1 MALREAILNAFVH
14 NDYTHE
20 VPPKFEIFDDRIEI
34 TSAGA
39 LPEGLSQD
47 DFFEGVSIPRNKE
60 LMRVYKDLELV
71 EQLGSGIPRI
81 LQHYGKE
88 CFRFM
93 DNFTRMIFTSSEQV
107 TEQVKALIRAIDN
120 HEYSRTEIMEIIGV
134 KHRPSFSDN
143 YIQPALEMNLIEL
156 TIPDKP
162 NSSRQK
168 YRLTQKGK
176 NALNFM
182 VTSPDL
188 LSTSFAKTRNRV
200 RGLNLTK

>member
-14 NDYTHE
+14 NDYTRE

-47 DFFEGVSIPRNKE
+47 NFFEGVSIPRNKE

-93 DNFTRMIFTSSEQV
+93 DSFTRMIFTSSEKV
-107 TEQVKALIRAIDN
+107 TEQV
-120 HEYSRTEIMEIIGV
+120 
-134 KHRPSFSDN
+134 
-143 YIQPALEMNLIEL
+143 
-156 TIPDKP
+156 
-162 NSSRQK
+162 
-168 YRLTQKGK
+168 
-176 NALNFM
+176 
-182 VTSPDL
+182 
-188 LSTSFAKTRNRV
+188 RV
-200 RGLNLTK
+200 